1 MPMTPAAGGTPRRG
15 PRGPCMSQRVS
26 RMKPFRS
33 EFSDWKRLTRYT
45 WVPLLGW
52 TAVVATLLAVGLAE
66 RRHGLRTV
74 AAVEA
79 RAHFDKDQAFRLWA
93 TSHGGVYVV
102 RDERTPSNPRL
113 AHVPERDV
121 VTPSGRALTLMN
133 PAYMIRQLH
142 EQFDELFGSKGH
154 ITSLKPLRPEN
165 AADAWEQKALRAFAR
180 GVTEVTEFTEIDG
193 EPYLRLMRPMPAQ
206 QDCLKCHTQQ
216 GYHVDDVVGG
226 VSVSLPL
233 APHLASLRADCR
245 VLAASY
251 VLMWLLGS
259 TGIALGSRSLHR
271 WGRARQAAE
280 LELQETQANL
290 EERVQRRTS
299 RLSEAVEAL
308 EREIIARRR
317 AEEAL
322 QTEREQL
329 TSIFDGMDEVVYVC
343 DPETYELL
351 YTNGA
356 CRKHFGETEG
366 RKCYRVLRGRD
377 APCPF
382 CTNDRIFGEH
392 EGQTLIWES
401 WNERNQRWYRCVD
414 RAIRWSDGRAV
425 RFELALDITDS
436 KRAADELNLRNTEL
450 AIKNAEM
457 EQFAYTVSHDL
468 KSPLVTIEGFARHLK
483 QDIVRGRTDRLID
496 HLDRIQRATERMTQ
510 LIDELL
516 DLSRIGRLLSET
528 KPVALGELIE
538 RIRSEHEDQLSER
551 GVTLT
556 VQPDLPVI
564 EGDEERIA
572 QVFDNLLGNA
582 FKYGCAGNDPVIE
595 IGAEEV
601 DSEVRVFVRDW
612 GPGIAPEYHSRI
624 FELFQRVA
632 TDKGGTG
639 IGLAIVKRILEVHRG
654 RVWIES
660 EMGAGATFWVAF
672 PKLGVAAE
680 VGVYS

>member
-1 MPMTPAAGGTPRRG
+1 
-15 PRGPCMSQRVS
+15 
-26 RMKPFRS
+26 MKPSRS
-33 EFSDWKRLTRYT
+33 ESSSWKRLTHFT
-45 WVPLLGW
+45 WVLLLGW
-52 TAVVATLLAVGLAE
+52 TALVAVLLALGVAE
-66 RRHGLRTV
+66 RHHDLRSA

-102 RDERTPSNPRL
+102 QDERTPPNPHL

-121 VTPSGRALTLMN
+121 VTPAGRTLTLMN
-133 PAYMIRQLH
+133 PAYMLRQLH
-142 EQFDELFGSKGH
+142 EEFDGLFGGKGH

-165 AADAWEQKALRAFAR
+165 AADPWETEALHAFTR
-180 GVTEVTEFTEIDG
+180 GVPEVSEFTEIEG
-193 EPYLRLMRPMPAQ
+193 EPYLRLMRPMQAQ
-206 QDCLKCHTQQ
+206 EDCLKCHGRQAYQ
-216 GYHVDDVVGG
+216 VGDVVGG

-233 APHLASLRADCR
+233 APHVAQLWADCR

-251 VLMWLLGS
+251 GLMWLLGF
-259 TGIALGSRSLHR
+259 TGIALGNRSLHR

-280 LELQETQANL
+280 RKLQEAHVHL
-290 EERVQRRTS
+290 EERVQRRTA
-299 RLSEAVEAL
+299 RLAEAVHAL
-308 EREIIARRR
+308 EREITARRR
-317 AEEAL
+317 AEQAL

-356 CRKHFGETEG
+356 CRKHFGDTEG
-366 RKCYRVLRGRD
+366 RKCYRVLQGRD
-377 APCPF
+377 DPCPF
-382 CTNDRIFGEH
+382 CTNDRILGPY
-392 EGQTLIWES
+392 EGKTLIWEFR
-401 WNERNQRWYRCVD
+401 NEGNGRWYRCID
-414 RAIRWSDGRAV
+414 RAIKWSDGRPV
-425 RFELALDITDS
+425 RFELAIDITES
-436 KRAADELNLRNTEL
+436 KLAADELSVRNAEL
-450 AIKNAEM
+450 AQKNAEM

-468 KSPLVTIEGFARHLK
+468 KSPLVTIEGFARHVR
-483 QDIVRGRTDRLID
+483 QDVIRGRTDRL
-496 HLDRIQRATERMTQ
+496 LDYTERIQRATERMTQ
-510 LIDELL
+510 LIDDLL
-516 DLSRIGRLLSET
+516 DLSRVGSLVNET

-538 RIRSEHEDQLSER
+538 RIRREHEEQLSER

-582 FKYGCAGNDPVIE
+582 FKYGCDGADPVIE

-612 GPGIAPEYHSRI
+612 GPGIALEYHRRI
-624 FELFQRVA
+624 FELFKRVG

-660 EMGAGATFWVAF
+660 EVGVGATIWVAF
-672 PKLGVAAE
+672 PRMGVAAQAT
-680 VGVYS
+680 VCV